1 MGWPCACCY
10 GCIGNFGGIKR
21 IAKFAE
27 MFVPLKAGLYLSVAL
42 YIAIS
47 NYAILPD
54 ILKLI
59 VTEAFHFNAAAGGF
73 FGAAVSMAMMQGI
86 KRGLFSNEAG
96 MGSAPNAAAASDVNI
111 L

>member
-1 MGWPCACCY
+1 
-10 GCIGNFGGIKR
+10 
-21 IAKFAE
+21 

-42 YIAIS
+42 YIALS

-73 FGAAVSMAMMQGI
+73 FGAACQWQ
-86 KRGLFSNEAG
+86 
-96 MGSAPNAAAASDVNI
+96 
-111 L
+111 